1 MIHERRLTRALA
13 ESDAGVTRARNESS
27 APRLFTSHA
36 EENCVYTKWSC
47 VGLIIH
53 TTTSLY
59 KFLLSGFHSSSA
71 DDACRASGAPVLLSL
86 SGASSRRRR
95 RRRRRRCPLSAAELG
110 GREIAAALFFSQV
123 SPRLD
128 RPPQVAHLE
137 HPWAQAVAHP
147 AQPHLVHSHSVHFI
161 FIGHAHVPFAQP
173 QDVSQPQPAIVVV
186 VNGFSVR
193 NRAGFSVRNR
203 AGASVA
209 FS

>member
-36 EENCVYTKWSC
+36 EENCGRISELC
-47 VGLIIH
+47 RIIH
-53 TTTSLY
+53 TTTSY
-59 KFLLSGFHSSSA
+59 KLLLSGFHSSSA

-86 SGASSRRRR
+86 SGASCRRRR

-110 GREIAAALFFSQV
+110 GREDAAALFFSQV

-173 QDVSQPQPAIVVV
+173 QDASQPQPAIVVV
-186 VNGFSVR
+186 VNRVRVSV

-203 AGASVA
+203 VGASVA